1 MKTGDCPGCD
11 LPWVFR
17 YLVKWGDN
25 GTIVTKMNP
34 YFRVVLVES
43 DLLDDIYERI
53 EKAVG
58 VPIRH
63 IVIEAERA
71 GGKATFDAMLPK
83 RFTWLMRNRP
93 VLWVGARLIPIL
105 GRMAGLADAK
115 VIFNHP
121 FRGSLA
127 RIRNAFS
134 PDIYTAMSLGAFESM
149 EGVRYEST
157 LVELDGDTYMMNM
170 PTKQVSDITERMAP
184 EIVAPLPGE
193 LKVDVCPRCGLPVAL
208 SHLRWDLPNARIID
222 TRRDVRMSFVD
233 GYACS
238 AVFRELVAELG
249 DDIVPIIIEASHQYE
264 TRHIE
269 ETSLLAGERG
279 RESKYDDFLSSMPAT
294 GQGNP
299 VASEV
304 SDNTF
309 SVTIENPYSPYLLA
323 GQLLAAYEAI
333 ENASGVV
340 EVDEFAP
347 QCIRVTVSPA

>member
-1 MKTGDCPGCD
+1 MSENCPGCN
-11 LPWVFR
+11 LPRVFR
-17 YLVKWGDN
+17 YIIKWDDN
-25 GTIVTKMNP
+25 GTIVTRMNP
-34 YFRVVLVES
+34 FFRVVLLES
-43 DLLDDIYERI
+43 DLLDDIYVRI
-53 EKAVG
+53 EETVG

-83 RFTWLMRNRP
+83 RFTWLMRNRL

-121 FRGSLA
+121 FRGSMA

-134 PDIYTAMSLGAFESM
+134 PDIYAAMSLGAFESM

-157 LVELDGDTYMMNM
+157 WVELDGETYMLNL
-170 PTKQVSDITERMAP
+170 PTKQESDIKERMSP
-184 EIVAPLPGE
+184 EIIAPLAGDHE
-193 LKVDVCPRCGLPVAL
+193 LEVCPRCGLPKAL
-208 SHLRWDLPNARIID
+208 RHLRWDLADARIID
-222 TRRDVRMSFVD
+222 TRRGVRMSFVD

-249 DDIVPIIIEASHQYE
+249 EDIVPIIIEASHQYE
-264 TRHIE
+264 ARHLE
-269 ETSLLAGERG
+269 ETGLLAEARD
-279 RESKYDDFLSSMPAT
+279 RESMYDDFLRSLPVK

-299 VASEV
+299 VLRELADE
-304 SDNTF
+304 TL

-333 ENASGVV
+333 DKTAGVA

-347 QCIRVTVSPA
+347 QRMKISVSSA

>member
-1 MKTGDCPGCD
+1 MKTDHCPGCR
-11 LPWVFR
+11 LPRVFR

-25 GTIVTKMNP
+25 GTVVIKMNP

-43 DLLDDIYERI
+43 DLLDDIYGRI
-53 EKAVG
+53 EKTVG

-63 IVIEAERA
+63 IVIEAVRA
-71 GGKATFDAMLPK
+71 GGKATFDAVLPK

-93 VLWVGARLIPIL
+93 VLWAGARLIPVL
-105 GRMAGLADAK
+105 GRMAGLADVK

-121 FRGSLA
+121 FRGSMA
-127 RIRNAFS
+127 RTRNAFS
-134 PDIYTAMSLGAFESM
+134 PDIYVAMSMGAFESM
-149 EGVRYEST
+149 EGIRYEST
-157 LVELDGDTYMMNM
+157 WVELDEDTYMMNM
-170 PTKQVSDITERMAP
+170 PAKHVSHITERLAP

-269 ETSLLAGERG
+269 ETGLLAGERD
-279 RESKYDDFLSSMPAT
+279 RKSKFDDFLSSMPVT

-299 VASEV
+299 VAREV
-304 SDNTF
+304 SESTLF
-309 SVTIENPYSPYLLA
+309 VTIENGYSPFLLA

-333 ENASGVV
+333 ENVPGVV

-347 QCIRVTVSPA
+347 QCIRVSVSPA